1 MKLLKKD
8 IEDWIKPFTTIIGE
22 GIEVDESLKA
32 SNPMK
37 YFLHLTIPNRFEK
50 YAIALHS
57 FWMNPKIPRNRIKEG
72 YDDENEIDEE
82 EYKRVKWKDFFSKK
96 GTAFVL
102 EQAFKDSGEFHK
114 RFKQMNNE
122 LFPGEG
128 LLDKEHLQSIIEV
141 ASECYGN
148 QKVEAFYIFLATNGL
163 EENKLYEGQLSELEH
178 LLTGKVSSLTP
189 SLIYPKD
196 QKWVVNTDY
205 DLPFSAIG
213 GEGKFVDELVKRNK
227 DEIYEL
233 KY

>member
-1 MKLLKKD
+1 MP
-8 IEDWIKPFTTIIGE
+8 DW
-22 GIEVDESLKA
+22 
-32 SNPMK
+32 N
-37 YFLHLTIPNRFEK
+37 
-50 YAIALHS
+50 ALHIS
-57 FWMNPKIPRNRIKEG
+57 TDCAVSKVPSTSYATDTEVNKFEVRIGDSEALGIGIGRKFCS
-72 YDDENEIDEE
+72 
-82 EYKRVKWKDFFSKK
+82 YKRVKWKDFFSKK

-148 QKVEAFYIFLATNGL
+148 QTVEAFYIFLATNGL